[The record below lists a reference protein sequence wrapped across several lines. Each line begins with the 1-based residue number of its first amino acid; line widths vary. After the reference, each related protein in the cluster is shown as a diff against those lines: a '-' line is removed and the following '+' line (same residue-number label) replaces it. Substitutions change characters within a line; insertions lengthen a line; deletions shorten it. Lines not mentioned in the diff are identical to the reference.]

1 MTLKAIQQFQLRT
14 VTGGEKKTRETLRLV
29 KEAGY
34 DGIEL
39 NGFMIKDLPV
49 TVRFITRL
57 AGMPIGKSG
66 NLDWKALTAEAGL
79 AVVGVH
85 EDLGS
90 IQKDPEKIIEEAV
103 SFGTRYVVV
112 PGMYRFDFSD
122 KAAVLE
128 LCHKLNTAGEQ
139 LAQGGI
145 RLLYHNHN
153 GEFRKVEPGKTAY
166 RLLLEETDPEKVGFE
181 FDSYW
186 PTEAGVN
193 ALELMK
199 TAGRRIKLYHIN
211 DRGARVTGF
220 AGPILKSDS
229 MELGY
234 GAMDLVSLVNTAKEL
249 GVDAVILESHK
260 NWVDKSAV
268 KSFQLSAGFMNEY
281 V

>member
-1 MTLKAIQQFQLRT
+1 MDLCQFLYTIKKIEIQAVSFLPYLNRT
-14 VTGGEKKTRETLRLV
+14 AV
-29 KEAGY
+29 
-34 DGIEL
+34 IEL
-39 NGFMIKDLPV
+39 NGFMIRNLPV
-49 TVRFITRL
+49 TVRLLTRL

-66 NLDWKALTAEAGL
+66 NLDWNALTVEAGL
-79 AVVGVH
+79 AVVGIH

-90 IQKDPEKIIEEAV
+90 IRRDPEKIIREAV
-103 SFGTRYVVV
+103 SFGTKYVVV

-122 KAAVLE
+122 REAVLD
-128 LCHKLNTAGEQ
+128 LCDKLNAAGEQ
-139 LAQGGI
+139 LAQGGV

-153 GEFRKVEPGKTAY
+153 GEFRKAEPGKTAY

-186 PTEAGVN
+186 PTESGVN

-199 TAGRRIKLYHIN
+199 SAGQRIKLYHIN
-211 DRGARVTGF
+211 DRGARVRGF

-234 GAMDLVSLVNTAKEL
+234 GSMDLVSFVNTAKEL

-260 NWVDKSAV
+260 NWIDKSAI
-268 KSFQLSAGFMNEY
+268 KSFQLSASFMNEY